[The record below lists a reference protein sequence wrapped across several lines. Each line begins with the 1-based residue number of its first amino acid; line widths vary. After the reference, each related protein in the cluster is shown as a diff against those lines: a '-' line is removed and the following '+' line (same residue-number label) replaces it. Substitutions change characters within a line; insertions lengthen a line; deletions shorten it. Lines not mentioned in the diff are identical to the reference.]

1 MGLSI
6 LRRLEELAAR
16 KASVYGRT
24 LTDQTLA
31 EFMQELAQKHTER
44 GAALAALEGEL
55 PKENE
60 KQGGEKNAN

>member
-16 KASVYGRT
+16 KATVYGRT
-24 LTDQTLA
+24 LTDQELA
-31 EFMQELAQKHTER
+31 EFMQGLAEKHTER
-44 GAALAALEGEL
+44 GMALAALDGAL

-60 KQGGEKNAN
+60 KQGGGKDAD